1 MLGDSPVF
9 QEEQLFSIPCK
20 AGTREWQAL
29 ELEEGLN
36 ISMRTVIL
44 GLGSISLNPN
54 QPQPSGATLAGMDSG
69 LASRRP
75 KILSLPM
82 PGSSGWL
89 LLSAPLLPRP
99 TTPL

>member
-9 QEEQLFSIPCK
+9 QGEQLFSIPCK

-29 ELEEGLN
+29 QLEEGLN

-54 QPQPSGATLAGMDSG
+54 QPQPSGATLAWTVGWPLGG
-69 LASRRP
+69 LR
-75 KILSLPM
+75 
-82 PGSSGWL
+82 SS
-89 LLSAPLLPRP
+89 AF
-99 TTPL
+99 